1 MDNYQLSIV
10 IPTYK
15 PQSYIFECIDSLQKQ
30 TLTKKLFEVIIVL
43 NGDKEPYY
51 TNIEN
56 YIKEYDNFKII
67 NTAIAGVSTAR
78 NIGIEIAKGSHIVF
92 IDDDD
97 FIAETFLEEMY
108 NHITKVP
115 LNLVVSNFFGYY
127 DEEDRIENDYM
138 TSFYEELR
146 NSTEVFSLVRN
157 RKILSSSC
165 GKAIPKEV
173 IGDCRFK
180 EYVKIS
186 EDALFMFEISK
197 NIKGMSFLPLEVA
210 YYRRIR
216 KASASRKKVSVSA
229 SFKVLVQNINNFSKV
244 YFRNSS
250 QYSFSLYINRIMAI
264 SKHFLISLKNS

>member
-1 MDNYQLSIV
+1 MDNYQLSVV

-15 PQSYIFECIDSLQKQ
+15 PQCYIFECIDSLQKQ

-43 NGDKEPYY
+43 NGDKEPFY
-51 TNIEN
+51 TDIEK
-56 YIKEYDNFKII
+56 YINEYNNFKII
-67 NTAIAGVSTAR
+67 HTATAGVSKAR
-78 NIGIEIAKGSHIVF
+78 NIGIETAKGSHIVF

-108 NHITKVP
+108 CCITKNP
-115 LNLVVSNFFGYY
+115 LDLVVSNFLRYY
-127 DEEDRIENDYM
+127 GENKIENDYM
-138 TSFYEELR
+138 TNSYEELKD
-146 NSTEVFSLVRN
+146 NVTTFSLVKN

-173 IGDCRFK
+173 IGDCRFN
-180 EYVKIS
+180 ESVKIS

-197 NIKGMSFLPLEVA
+197 NIKEISFLPLEVA

-216 KASASRKKVSVSA
+216 EMSVSRKKASVSDR
-229 SFKVLVQNINNFSKV
+229 FKILVQYINNFSKV

-250 QYSFSLYINRIMAI
+250 QYSLSLYINRIMAI
-264 SKHFLISLKNS
+264 TKHFLISLKNR